1 VLTDLDGATTL
12 PGLWACGE
20 VACTGVHGANRLAS
34 NSLLEGMV
42 FAPRTVEAILG
53 GRSGP
58 AASGALAP
66 LLNGGDATG
75 SAGGAP
81 GAGHIPVAVIDLLDT
96 EGGSGT
102 GGSVSEV
109 RRTLADAMTIGA
121 GVERSAD
128 SLRSVLS
135 VVADTEAWLASNREA
150 TVGYAELRN
159 LSLASRALVSSAL
172 GREESRGTHWRRD
185 FTQTSP
191 DGQVRL
197 LPRDPA
203 VGRIGP

>member
-1 VLTDLDGATTL
+1 
-12 PGLWACGE
+12 
-20 VACTGVHGANRLAS
+20 
-34 NSLLEGMV
+34 
-42 FAPRTVEAILG
+42 
-53 GRSGP
+53 
-58 AASGALAP
+58 
-66 LLNGGDATG
+66 
-75 SAGGAP
+75 
-81 GAGHIPVAVIDLLDT
+81 
-96 EGGSGT
+96 
-102 GGSVSEV
+102 
-109 RRTLADAMTIGA
+109 MTIGA

-197 LPRDPA
+197 LPRDPEL
-203 VGRIGP
+203 GRIGL